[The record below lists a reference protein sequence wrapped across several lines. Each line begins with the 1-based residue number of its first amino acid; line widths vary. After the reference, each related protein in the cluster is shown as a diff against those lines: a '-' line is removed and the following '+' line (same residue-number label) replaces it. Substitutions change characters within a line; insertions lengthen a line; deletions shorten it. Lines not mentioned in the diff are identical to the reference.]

1 MSRRL
6 IIKLAFVFIHFT
18 SFFVLN
24 CLISYLCFKAALGY
38 TAVAAAAA
46 AVCER
51 SARFITKADICLRM
65 PGLLADKV
73 LSTTMLLSTT
83 FACQT
88 CAFV

>member
-1 MSRRL
+1 M
-6 IIKLAFVFIHFT
+6 AFVFIHFT

-38 TAVAAAAA
+38 TAVAAAI
-46 AVCER
+46 CER

>member
-38 TAVAAAAA
+38 TAVAAAAT
-46 AVCER
+46 VCER